1 MTKAQVLSTE
11 QAPPNRR
18 RDWLCEVIGRE
29 YARVDVRPLPEQGL
43 FNEMTIYAGRD
54 IRLSSIRSNAILL
67 EKPNRPSL
75 PDSHDVYLA
84 AVLLSGEYFLEQDGR
99 QVSLK
104 PGDMTIYDATR
115 PHKIYCPGKF
125 SKLIVSLPRLTTRAF
140 SPEIDRCAALRV
152 AGDSGVGAM
161 AVSYI
166 RSFAAHAAEL
176 TDGAFAAMASH
187 CADLI
192 ALSLLEPHEYRRAD
206 RGREATL
213 RRVKRFIE
221 SRLGDPRL
229 DPAMAAQTL
238 GLSSRYLNSLFE
250 AEGLSLMR
258 YVWARR
264 LENCRRDL
272 CADAC
277 GPIGEIAYRW
287 GFSDLSHFSR
297 AFRRRFGQ
305 SAREARAGHK

>member
-11 QAPPNRR
+11 HAPPNWR

-29 YARVDVRPLPEQGL
+29 YARVDVSSLPAQRL
-43 FNEMTIYAGRD
+43 FNEMTIYAGKD
-54 IRLSSIRSNAILL
+54 IRLSSIRSNAILI
-67 EKPNRPSL
+67 EKHKRPSL
-75 PDSHDVYLA
+75 PGSHDVYLA
-84 AVLLSGEYFLEQDGR
+84 AVLLSGQYFLEQDGR

-115 PHKIYCPGKF
+115 PHRIYCPGKF
-125 SKLIVSLPRLTTRAF
+125 SKLIVSLPRATMRTF
-140 SPEIDRCAALRV
+140 SPEVDRCAARV
-152 AGDSGVGAM
+152 AGAEGVGAM

-166 RSFAAHAAEL
+166 RSFAAHAREL
-176 TDGAFAAMASH
+176 TDESFAAMASH

-192 ALSLLEPHEYRRAD
+192 AMSFLEPSEYHRAN

-221 SRLGDPRL
+221 SRLRDPRL
-229 DPAMAAQTL
+229 DPEMAAQTL

-272 CADAC
+272 CSEAC
-277 GPIGEIAYRW
+277 APIGEIAYRW

-297 AFRRRFGQ
+297 AFRQRFGQ
-305 SAREARAGHK
+305 SAREARAGGQ

>member
-1 MTKAQVLSTE
+1 MTKAQTLSTE
-11 QAPPNRR
+11 QATPNRR
-18 RDWLCEVIGRE
+18 REWLCEVIGRE
-29 YARVDVRPLPEQGL
+29 YARVDVRPLPAQRL
-43 FNEMTIYAGRD
+43 FNEMTIYAGED
-54 IRLSSIRSNAILL
+54 VRLSSIRSNAILI
-67 EKPNRPSL
+67 ERPNRPSL

-99 QVSLK
+99 QVSLR

-115 PHKIYCPGKF
+115 PHKIYCPEKF
-125 SKLIVSLPRLTTRAF
+125 SKLIVSLPRATMRAR
-140 SPEIDRCAALRV
+140 SPGIDRCAALRV
-152 AGDSGVGAM
+152 AGAAGVGAM

-166 RSFAAHAAEL
+166 RSFAAHAGEL
-176 TDGAFAAMASH
+176 TGESFAAMADH

-192 ALSLLEPHEYRRAD
+192 ALSLSEPNEYHQAN

-213 RRVKRFIE
+213 RRVKRFID

-229 DPAMAAQTL
+229 NPAMAAQTL
-238 GLSSRYLNSLFE
+238 GLSTRYLNSLFE

-272 CADAC
+272 GSDAC
-277 GPIGEIAYRW
+277 APIGEIAYRW

-305 SAREARAGHK
+305 SAREARSRSE